1 MTKKSSA
8 LIAGLLALCGCTGTA
23 RNEWLESYNHG
34 MFAFNTQFNKYVLR
48 PVARGY
54 RAVTTPEVRTRV
66 NSALYNVTEPV
77 SAGNHFLQGGFRE
90 SSVSIARFA
99 VNTTLGLGGLFDVAS
114 GWGLQK
120 NKTGFDATLATLCVP
135 DGPYLVMPII
145 GPSTPRSLVG
155 YGVDGIANPLYLAS
169 YHDKNYHDK
178 ITWSYT
184 AVGAVASAESSI
196 DLLDDLERNSIDMYS
211 TMKSAYLQNRQKVN
225 RCADDAEATAKSYD
239 FDFDD
244 EEL

>member
-1 MTKKSSA
+1 MPKKSGI
-8 LIAGLLALCGCTGTA
+8 LIAALLALCGCTYAAEDG
-23 RNEWLESYNHG
+23 WLESYNQG

-54 RAVTTPEVRTRV
+54 RAVTTPEVRTGV
-66 NSALYNVTEPV
+66 NNALSNVTEPV
-77 SAGNHFLQGGFRE
+77 SAGNHFLQGSFRD
-90 SSVSIARFA
+90 SSVSVARFA
-99 VNTTLGLGGLFDVAS
+99 INTTLGLGGLFDVAA
-114 GWGLQK
+114 GWGLPK

-155 YGVDGIANPLYLAS
+155 YGMDSITNPLYLAS
-169 YHDKNYHDK
+169 LNDKNYHDK
-178 ITWSYT
+178 ITWGYT

-196 DLLDDLERNSIDMYS
+196 DLLDDLERNSVDMYS
-211 TMKSAYLQNRQKVN
+211 TMKSAYMQNRLKVN
-225 RCADDAEATAKSYD
+225 RCSDNSEALAKSYD

-244 EEL
+244 EDL